1 LTRALAFTV
10 ALAACSAELPV
21 IVRDEMA
28 ATSRLKPGAAT
39 IVFFTDFQCPHCRRT
54 HAALEPLVRGRES
67 AVRVVLKH
75 VPLDRHPDA
84 RTAARAAICVE
95 IVSPPVAQD
104 YAHALFTTQDL
115 SAGSCEELAAT
126 RGVDMDRWHAC
137 LASVAPDARIARDLA
152 AYESVGGSGVPLLFI
167 GKERIDGAPPPAMLA
182 AALDDALPH
191 R

>member
-1 LTRALAFTV
+1 VTRTVAFV
-10 ALAACSAELPV
+10 LALAACSGELPV

-54 HAALEPLVRGRES
+54 HAALEPLLHGHEND
-67 AVRVVLKH
+67 VRVVLKH

-84 RTAARAAICVE
+84 RTAARAAVCVE
-95 IVSPPVAQD
+95 IVSPPIGQD

-115 SAGSCEELAAT
+115 SAIACEELAVA
-126 RGVDMDRWHAC
+126 RGVDIERWQAC

-152 AYESVGGSGVPLLFI
+152 AYESVGGNGVPLLFI
-167 GKERIDGAPPPAMLA
+167 GKERIDGAPPPAILA
-182 AALDDALPH
+182 AAVNDALPP